1 MESTSIFDNKE
12 IVPSD
17 EDLKDVLKSSFDTF
31 NNLVSY
37 LENEYGSLK
46 KEWKFYSKKAGWTLR
61 ISGEKRNLL
70 FISPNDD
77 YFIATVNMSVKVSK
91 IALDSDIS
99 DNTKNLIKQAKI
111 YAEGTGI
118 LIEIRNEE
126 DLEDIKT
133 ILNVRDN

>member
-1 MESTSIFDNKE
+1 MATSIFDNKE
-12 IVPSD
+12 IVPND
-17 EDLKDVLKSSFDTF
+17 EDLEDVLKSSLDTF
-31 NNLVSY
+31 NSLVSY
-37 LENEYGSLK
+37 LEKEYGSLN

-77 YFIATVNMSVKVSK
+77 YFIATVNMSVNVSK
-91 IALDSDIS
+91 IVLDLDIS
-99 DNTKNLIKQAKI
+99 DNTKNLIKEAKI
-111 YAEGTGI
+111 YAEGISI
-118 LIEIRNEE
+118 LIEVRKQE